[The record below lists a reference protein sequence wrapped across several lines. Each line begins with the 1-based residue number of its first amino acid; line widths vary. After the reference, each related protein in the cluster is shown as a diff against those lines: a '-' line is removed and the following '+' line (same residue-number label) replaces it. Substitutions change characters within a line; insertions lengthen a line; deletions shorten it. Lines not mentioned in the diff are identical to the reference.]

1 MKAEQLA
8 DLIAGR
14 TLALHGA
21 TEALMAAL
29 LERDPGLAA
38 TLALKMDLQDSK
50 AAQLLEDDA
59 LDGYAER
66 VRYLRQSLGLPAS
79 KEPWSPLGPSA

>member
-1 MKAEQLA
+1 MKTEQLA

-14 TLALHGA
+14 SLAVQA
-21 TEALMAAL
+21 STEALMEAL

-38 TLALKMDLQDSK
+38 TLAVKMDLQDSK
-50 AAQLLEDDA
+50 AAQLLQGDA

-66 VRYLRQSLGLPAS
+66 MRYLRRSLGLPAS
-79 KEPWSPLGPSA
+79 QEPWGPLGPSA

>member
-1 MKAEQLA
+1 MKDDQLA
-8 DLIAGR
+8 DLFAGR
-14 TLALHGA
+14 TLALQAA

-50 AAQLLEDDA
+50 ATQLLEDDA
-59 LDGYAER
+59 LEGYAER
-66 VRYLRQSLGLPAS
+66 MRYLRESLGLPAS
-79 KEPWSPLGPSA
+79 REPWNPLRPSA